1 MPNCPK
7 CGYSVQKPVKTW
19 PTPSRRPL
27 KEGEQARLAGI
38 FECPNCKAR
47 FRAAVETE
55 VNPQQAVT
63 IKDMVGRIKGI
74 REELMLTL
82 TNLREKI
89 KTLEIEK
96 ASLMTEIENLRKVA
110 EARAD
115 TLENEVGTLREEV
128 RSLKDLL
135 GYVEERK

>member
-7 CGYSVQKPVKTW
+7 CSYSVQKPVKTW
-19 PTPSRRPL
+19 PIPSRKPL
-27 KEGEQARLAGI
+27 KEGEEARLTGI

-47 FRAAVETE
+47 FRAAVEAEAKTH
-55 VNPQQAVT
+55 QAVS

-74 REELMLTL
+74 REELVLTL
-82 TNLREKI
+82 MNLREKI

-110 EARAD
+110 EARANA
-115 TLENEVGTLREEV
+115 LENEVGTLREEV

>member
-1 MPNCPK
+1 LPNCPK
-7 CGYSVQKPVKTW
+7 CGHGVQKPVKTW
-19 PTPSRRPL
+19 PIPQRKPL
-27 KEGEQARLAGI
+27 KDGEEARLAGI

-47 FRAAVETE
+47 FRAAVEAEAKT
-55 VNPQQAVT
+55 QQAAS

-82 TNLREKI
+82 VNLREKI
-89 KTLEIEK
+89 KTLETEK

-110 EARAD
+110 EARAN

-135 GYVEERK
+135 GYVEEPK